1 MSSQT
6 QNAYSGDLSSW
17 MSGLDD
23 ASTMAQL
30 SVPGTHDSGT
40 EKISPGPAH
49 TQNFGIAQ
57 QLADGIRFL
66 DIRLAKNTDKAPAD
80 PLQVNHGSYSCDI
93 TFGDVLNDCVA
104 FLSAHPSEAIFM
116 LVNDASGSATDTT
129 VYDGFQVYLGNSAYQ
144 DLLCVSSTSPQL
156 ALSQLRGKVVLL
168 RRFFAPDGVE
178 LGLNL
183 QQQGKSFAGVGWPNG
198 YSHTFNTTTPDGL
211 TRLHIEDQYG
221 THDTSKKLQAVSAA
235 LDKAAASPTDGVLY
249 LTFNSIAYAF
259 IPATTPYQYAWSVK
273 GAMNPALQAYLS
285 NRFVQTPGPAR
296 LGFVMLDFY
305 NNETGHLDNR
315 NVQTVIGANFA

>member
-1 MSSQT
+1 MPSQT
-6 QNAYSGDLSSW
+6 QSTYSGDLSSW

-23 ASTMAQL
+23 TLTMTQL

-40 EKISPGPAH
+40 QKISAGPAH

-66 DIRLAKNTDKAPAD
+66 DIRLAKNSAKTPGD
-80 PLQVNHGSYSCDI
+80 PLQVNHGSMSCDI
-93 TFGDVLNDCVA
+93 TFGDVLNDCSA
-104 FLSAHPSEAIFM
+104 FLDANPREVVFM
-116 LVNDASGSATDTT
+116 LVNDASGDATATT
-129 VYDGFQVYLGNSAYQ
+129 VYDGFQAYLSNSAYQ
-144 DLLCVSSTSPQL
+144 TLFCVSATPAQL
-156 ALSQLRGKVVLL
+156 PLSQLRGKVVLL

-183 QQQGKSFAGVGWPNG
+183 QQQGKNFAGVGWPNS
-198 YSHTFNTTTPDGL
+198 YSHTFNTTTPDGQ
-211 TRLHIEDQYG
+211 TTLHIEDQYG
-221 THDTSKKLQAVSAA
+221 THDTSKKLQAVTAS

-249 LTFNSIAYAF
+249 LTFNSIAYAG
-259 IPATTPYQYAWSVK
+259 IPASTPYQYAWSVK
-273 GAMNPALQAYLS
+273 GAMNPALQAYFS
-285 NRFVQTPGPAR
+285 NRFAQTPGPAR

-315 NVQTVIGANFA
+315 NVQTVIGTNFG

>member
-6 QNAYSGDLSSW
+6 QNAYAGDLSSW

-23 ASTMAQL
+23 ALTMAQL

-40 EKISPGPAH
+40 QKISAGPAH

-66 DIRLAKNTDKAPAD
+66 DIRLAKNSAKTPGD
-80 PLQVNHGSYSCDI
+80 PLQVNHGSFSCDI
-93 TFGDVLNDCVA
+93 TFGDVLNDCSA
-104 FLSAHPSEAIFM
+104 FLAANPGEVVFM

-129 VYDGFQVYLGNSAYQ
+129 VYDGFQAYLSNTAYQ
-144 DLLCVSSTSPQL
+144 NLLCVSATPAQL

-168 RRFFAPDGVE
+168 RRFFAPDSVE

-183 QQQGKSFAGVGWPNG
+183 QQQGKKFAGVGWPNN
-198 YSHTFNTTTPDGL
+198 YSETFNTTTPDGQ
-211 TRLHIEDQYG
+211 TTLHIEDQFG
-221 THDTSKKLQAVSAA
+221 THDTGEKMQAVSAA
-235 LDKAAASPTDGVLY
+235 LDKAAASPTDGKLY
-249 LTFNSIAYAF
+249 LTFNSIAFYL
-259 IPATTPYQYAWSVK
+259 THTPYQYAWSVK
-273 GAMNPALQAYLS
+273 GAMNPALLAYFS
-285 NRFVQTPGPAR
+285 NRFAQTPGPAR

>member
-1 MSSQT
+1 MPTQT
-6 QNAYSGDLSSW
+6 QNTYSGDLSSW

-23 ASTMAQL
+23 ALTMTQL

-40 EKISPGPAH
+40 QKLPAGPAH

-66 DIRLAKNTDKAPAD
+66 DIRLAKNSAKTPGD
-80 PLQVNHGSYSCDI
+80 PLQVNHGSFSCDI
-93 TFGDVLNDCVA
+93 TFGDVLNDCSA
-104 FLSAHPSEAIFM
+104 FLTANPSEVVFM

-129 VYDGFQVYLGNSAYQ
+129 VYDGFQAYLSNTAYQ
-144 DLLCVSSTSPQL
+144 DLLCVSSTPAQL

-168 RRFFAPDGVE
+168 RRFFAPDSVE

-183 QQQGKSFAGVGWPNG
+183 QQQGKKFTGVGWPNN
-198 YSHTFNTTTPDGL
+198 YSETFNTTTPDGQ
-211 TRLHIEDQYG
+211 TTLHIEDQFG
-221 THDTSKKLQAVSAA
+221 THDTGEKMQAVSAA
-235 LDKAAASPTDGVLY
+235 LDKAAASPTDGKLY
-249 LTFNSIAYAF
+249 LTFNSIAFYL
-259 IPATTPYQYAWSVK
+259 THTPYQYAWSVK
-273 GAMNPALQAYLS
+273 GAMNPSLEAYLS
-285 NRFVQTPGPAR
+285 NTFAGTPRPAR